1 MNDLSIRSAVALLYA
16 HWEGFIRGAASAYV
30 EFVSRLQ
37 VPCEQLSD
45 NFLAIASRSL
55 PRDATESRRIKSH
68 VAIVEFVRQR
78 MTGRSNL
85 AFGSAV
91 STQSNL
97 NSGVLQDII
106 LTIGLEYAPYETKE
120 KLIDER
126 LLRSRNS
133 IANGQYLTMDTTE
146 YVELHEEIQSLVQLF
161 YNQVDNAAQTSAYRV
176 QA

>member
-1 MNDLSIRSAVALLYA
+1 M
-16 HWEGFIRGAASAYV
+16 
-30 EFVSRLQ
+30 
-37 VPCEQLSD
+37 
-45 NFLAIASRSL
+45 
-55 PRDATESRRIKSH
+55 
-68 VAIVEFVRQR
+68 
-78 MTGRSNL
+78 
-85 AFGSAV
+85 